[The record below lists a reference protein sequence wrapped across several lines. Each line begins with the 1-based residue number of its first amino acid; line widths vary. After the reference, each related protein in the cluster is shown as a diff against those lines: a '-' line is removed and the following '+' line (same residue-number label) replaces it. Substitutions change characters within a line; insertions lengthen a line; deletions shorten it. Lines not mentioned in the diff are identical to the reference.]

1 MTSRLT
7 LAAKAVRPALPARA
21 VFSGP
26 PGAGKTRTALIAATV
41 LAEGGDILLIDT
53 EQESALTY
61 ADDFDFTH
69 LPWRPPFDP
78 RDLAATLT
86 DAGGQF
92 AVVIVDSLSHFW
104 RAEGGVLDIAGGKF
118 SNWKDA
124 RPVHETMVQAIL
136 DCKAHFIGCA
146 RSKVEHVQETDPR
159 TGKQVV
165 RKVGM
170 SVIQDDSLEY
180 ELNVACE
187 LDMDHSFVVSKSRT
201 VAVPVGRVFKAE
213 QVEQFAETYREWL
226 KGGEPPAPGPWVASL
241 RERIEALPDG
251 VRKECKAAFVAALG
265 RPDSLPESR
274 MAAADALV
282 ARFEGEGPNLDGPPT
297 GPGPDVSPSGPPPT
311 TGPEAAAPPAGEV
324 SGSVPAADPDD
335 GTGEG
340 NTADPATAAPPG
352 AVTPWKT
359 TDPEA
364 WDRWRKRCHAKAGP
378 GTKAKPHP
386 RLLDDDKGI
395 YEEQAHALAWQASHK
410 LRGPGFEVESWNDV
424 TEAEAEAIEDA
435 LDLLKAGEAVLTFD
449 EAGRWVCQRSTG
461 GGGAPP
467 ATAAGGPS
475 DGLAVLRAAVEA
487 DPAMT
492 EGKAVKRAR
501 DIAMGMGLQQLPTDF
516 ESLPRF
522 PRVLEVLAGELA
534 GEAA

>member
-26 PGAGKTRTALIAATV
+26 PGAGKTRTSLIAATV

-78 RDLAATLT
+78 RELAATLT
-86 DAGGQF
+86 DAGGTY

-104 RAEGGVLDIAGGKF
+104 RGEGGVLDIAGGKF

-124 RPVHETMVQAIL
+124 RPVHETMVQALL

-146 RSKVEHVQETDPR
+146 RSKVEHVQEVDPR

-201 VAVPVGRVFKAE
+201 VAVPVGRVFKPE
-213 QVEQFAETYREWL
+213 QVEQFAETYRDWL
-226 KGGEPPAPGPWVASL
+226 KGGEPPAPGPWVAAL
-241 RERIEALPDG
+241 RERIESLPAE

-274 MAAADALV
+274 MAAAEALV
-282 ARFEGEGPNLDGPPT
+282 ARFEGEGPGPDGPPA
-297 GPGPDVSPSGPPPT
+297 GPGPDVSPSGPPPAAGPDAAEAAPVAGET
-311 TGPEAAAPPAGEV
+311 AEEVTGPDPTTDAGHPSAPDA
-324 SGSVPAADPDD
+324 SVIAWKDEDPDD
-335 GTGEG
+335 
-340 NTADPATAAPPG
+340 
-352 AVTPWKT
+352 
-359 TDPEA
+359 

-378 GTKAKPHP
+378 GSNARPHP
-386 RLLDDDKGI
+386 RLLDEDKTV
-395 YEEQAHALAWQASHK
+395 YEAQCHGLAAQASRK
-410 LRGPGFEVESWNDV
+410 LRGPAHDPVTSWNDV
-424 TEAEAEAIEDA
+424 TFAEAKAIEDA
-435 LDLLKAGEAVLTFD
+435 LDALKDGTAVMVEDATH
-449 EAGRWVCQRSTG
+449 GWVCQRSTG
-461 GGGAPP
+461 GGGTPP
-467 ATAAGGPS
+467 ATAAGEP
-475 DGLAVLRAAVEA
+475 DAETVLLLRAAMAEA
-487 DPAMT
+487 VPPWT
-492 EGKAVKRAR
+492 EAKVMRRAKELCR
-501 DIAMGMGLQQLPTDF
+501 EELGLEKLPPSFDALAGPGF
-516 ESLPRF
+516 
-522 PRVLEVLAGELA
+522 EVLVARLAQELA
-534 GEAA
+534 A